1 MVFCMVALLLPENL
15 WAQTATATV
24 DGTKLTITTTDP
36 GQVTAAVSGLS
47 TVQKAEITEIV
58 LKGKFNEADLQSIQ
72 TSGNDFKATSVDMS
86 EAQFERI
93 LSGEGAQ
100 NPQRWVKEETY
111 TSLGSGVHAYV
122 GGDLY
127 QYSIHK
133 SWSLTEDRPGNET
146 IYETYGLMGAAAS
159 GSSVGSYAKIPVYK
173 YCQMTYSSTGS
184 TWVRIAN
191 GDYQNAE
198 ENLSWRDDDVSS
210 GNNLTNIYDSDFL
223 GNYDDGKIIIVRV
236 FYQKVDGHWDY
247 TKLYNPSDY
256 AQAPEKFDGDAW
268 NADEDALDD
277 QYGADGSYIFFRHY
291 YRKST
296 PRSWTDNTP
305 DVTVAPENVTIVNG
319 NFAYDDRNNYM
330 DYADGTWVK
339 MTTGEYTY
347 YKLLSEDHG
356 SWTDVTGSYVF
367 MEQNIIGRYVN
378 SENLPTN
385 NDANDM
391 KYAIVGGTEKVFDGT
406 SWHDAGA
413 SETVADY
420 SQMKF
425 SYWSST
431 LKTAKTSKY
440 ADSNISSEIF
450 QNCKSITHIDFLGGH
465 VKGLNSRSCTPGE
478 NKYADFTLFVGK
490 DVTEI
495 EDGALNQ
502 SSALTG
508 LEFDRNYEG
517 MTSEELKNYP
527 KELTIGNDA
536 FNDCY
541 NVFEIVIP
549 NRCVSIGNAAFKHVG
564 NGADAGNTF
573 TPNEHQ
579 DQVLELTFER
589 RNSADDNGVGINC
602 DFPLTIGESAFMDCW
617 YLKDLSLP
625 IRLERM
631 GKDCFRNTLSLKT
644 LQMREESSP
653 SSTYLGP
660 RLRTIPT
667 GAFFDSAIEE
677 LKIPQCVTLIEDGAF
692 GDTEHLKK
700 VTFQT
705 NKESTESLPNNTLVI
720 KSGAFT
726 KGKEEGRPQLDVYV
740 MVNPNERKS
749 VCEYEAFNF
758 TQTVGQ
764 TSTST
769 VNPSFAY
776 LHFPEEYW
784 DYYQGNWKRG
794 LAFLQSNL
802 NAMKDGYWNNNLDPD
817 CVGKAADKASID
829 TTTGKYETGDANT
842 QYAPANGWQEFARTS
857 TSIDIEI
864 PAANFI
870 RTYSTKTVQ
879 VVPTYAEDINIG
891 GVQHRRGEPLFKI
904 YRIVNFTDGYVE
916 NTSTDAPASGVSPK
930 ATAKEVV
937 LSFGENENSR
947 RYIPK
952 ETGLIMASGANNVGV
967 LVYMST
973 ISLENSEKYPFD
985 DSNPTDVPDDDNKVN
1000 LLYPTCAGPVTDGVT
1015 QNLTDDDYKE
1025 GAPRVLTVDGE
1036 QMVKLNPTIPYPY
1049 NKKSHPV
1056 QFRIFG
1062 LSSQDGQKGQFR
1074 RIGAGATM
1082 SRDKAYLK
1090 LKPSLFHYTAE
1101 SSSAATEASSSGVDP
1116 VTGEPV
1122 SASQGAAIM
1131 MFFDEDGTT
1140 TIRKIDLN
1148 TMTVM
1153 EDCYYTLQGVKLN
1166 TRPTQPGIYIHNGKK
1181 VVIK

>member
-1 MVFCMVALLLPENL
+1 MKKWFFMLICMVAFVLPQNV
-15 WAQTATATV
+15 WAQTANV
-24 DGTKLTITTTDP
+24 SGTKLTINTTAP
-36 GQVTAAVSGLS
+36 GQVTSDLVNNALAAPEPDVAASS
-47 TVQKAEITEIV
+47 ITEIV
-58 LKGKFNEADLQSIQ
+58 LDGYFNSSDLEKIQ
-72 TSGNDFKATSVDMS
+72 NSQGFSAVTTVDMS
-86 EAQFERI
+86 EARFESI

-100 NPQRWVKEETY
+100 DPKRWVKEETY
-111 TSLGSGVHAYV
+111 TFLGSGVHAYV
-122 GGDLY
+122 GGHLY

-133 SWSLTEDRPGNET
+133 SWSPTEDHPGNET
-146 IYETYGLMGAAAS
+146 LYETNDLMEAAKS
-159 GSSVGSYAKIPVYK
+159 SSSVGSYAKIPVYK
-173 YCQMTYSSTGS
+173 YCKMTYDSGS

-198 ENLSWRDDDVSS
+198 ENLSWRDDDVAT
-210 GNNLTNIYDSDFL
+210 GNNLTNISDIL
-223 GNYDDGKIIIVRV
+223 GDYADGKIIIVRV
-236 FYQKVDGHWDY
+236 FYKKVNGHWET

-256 AQAPEKFDGDAW
+256 DNAPEKFDGDAW
-268 NADEDALDD
+268 NANEDALDD
-277 QYGADGSYIFFRHY
+277 QYGQEGSYIFFRHY
-291 YRKST
+291 YRKAT
-296 PRSWTDNTP
+296 DRSWTDNTP

-319 NFAYDDRNNYM
+319 NFAYNDRNNYM

-339 MTTGEYTY
+339 MTTGDYKY
-347 YKLLSEDHG
+347 YKLLSEDNG
-356 SWTDVTGSYVF
+356 AWTDVTGSYVF
-367 MEQNIIGRYVN
+367 MEQNIIGHYDESN
-378 SENLPTN
+378 NLPTN

-406 SWHDAGA
+406 SWQDAGA
-413 SETVADY
+413 QQTVTDY

-425 SYWSST
+425 SYWSAT

-440 ADSNISSEIF
+440 ADSNINSDIF
-450 QNCKSITHIDFLGGH
+450 QNCKNITRIEFLGGL
-465 VKGLNSRSCTPGE
+465 VKGLHSRTK
-478 NKYADFTLFVGK
+478 NTFTDFSLFVGK
-490 DVTEI
+490 NVTEI

-502 SSALTG
+502 SSALTR

-517 MTSEELKNYP
+517 MTTEELKNYP
-527 KELTIGNDA
+527 KELTIGNQA

-541 NVFEIVIP
+541 YVSDIVIP

-564 NGADAGNTF
+564 NGADAGHSF
-573 TPNEHQ
+573 TSIKNQE
-579 DQVLELTFER
+579 LKLTFER
-589 RNSADDNGVGINC
+589 RNAKDTDQGYVGINC
-602 DFPLTIGESAFMDCW
+602 DFPLQIGNSSFMDCW
-617 YLKDLSLP
+617 YLEDLSLP
-625 IRLERM
+625 IRLETM
-631 GKDCFRNTLSLKT
+631 GNDCFKNTLSLKT
-644 LQMREESSP
+644 LQMREETNANYTP
-653 SSTYLGP
+653 PIGHDL
-660 RLRTIPT
+660 LRTIPT
-667 GAFFDSAIEE
+667 GAFFDSAIEV
-677 LKIPQCVTLIEDGAF
+677 LKIPQCVTLIQDGAF

-705 NKESTESLPNNTLVI
+705 NKESIPDNTLVI

-726 KGKEEGRPQLDVYV
+726 KGEEKGRPQLDVYV
-740 MVNPNERKS
+740 MINPNERKI

-784 DYYQGNWKRG
+784 DYYQGDWKRG
-794 LAFLQSNL
+794 LAFLQTNL
-802 NAMKDGYWNNNLDPD
+802 NAMKDGYWNDNLDTD
-817 CVGKAADKASID
+817 CVGKATDKASIN

-891 GVQHRRGEPLFKI
+891 GVQHHQGEPLFKI

-916 NTSTDAPASGVSPK
+916 NASTDAPASGVSPK

-937 LSFGENENSR
+937 LSFGENSR

-973 ISLENSEKYPFD
+973 IPLENSETYPFD
-985 DSNPTDVPDDDNKVN
+985 DSIPTDEPDNDNKVN

-1015 QNLTDDDYKE
+1015 QNSTDDDYKE